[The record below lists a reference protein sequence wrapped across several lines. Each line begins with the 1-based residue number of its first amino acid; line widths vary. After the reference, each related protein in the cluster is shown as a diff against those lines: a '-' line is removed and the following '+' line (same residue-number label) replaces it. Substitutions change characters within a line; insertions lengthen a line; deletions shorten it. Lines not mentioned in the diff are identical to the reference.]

1 MENHFY
7 DAMCFYAWNVELLDV
22 CLSYNPLNS
31 VLFQPLEDVIFQV
44 FILSLLGCPPPCD
57 NLLQLFA
64 LPVRWGGLGI
74 FYSSYHRQ

>member
-1 MENHFY
+1 MMPCAFTHGMSSCWMFVSHTIP
-7 DAMCFYAWNVELLDV
+7 F
-22 CLSYNPLNS
+22 NS